1 MIKTPCYFHPWAE
14 VKGASAIM
22 LKIKV
27 AQKYTCANFH
37 PSALNY
43 VFVSES
49 VQVDEIRAFSP
60 LGDVSATT
68 SKKN

>member
-1 MIKTPCYFHPWAE
+1 
-14 VKGASAIM
+14 M

-37 PSALNY
+37 LSALNY